1 MKNKAEG
8 IILHDFKL
16 YYRDIVI
23 KTAWYWHRNRHMDEW
38 NRIESLEVTPCIY
51 DQLVFDKGT
60 KDTTWGKDSLFDK
73 WCLGNWISRWKRM
86 EWNFI
91 LLNIKVNSKQVKEL
105 NVRPETSKI
114 LEENIGQKLFD
125 TDLGKECL
133 DLMHRQ

>member
-16 YYRDIVI
+16 YYRGIVI
-23 KTAWYWHRNRHMDEW
+23 KTPWYWHRNRHMDEW

-51 DQLVFDKGT
+51 DQLIFDKGT

-91 LLNIKVNSKQVKEL
+91 LLNIKVNSK
-105 NVRPETSKI
+105 
-114 LEENIGQKLFD
+114 
-125 TDLGKECL
+125 
-133 DLMHRQ
+133 